1 MSFGTAFISCS
12 ANAVGIYSASCP
24 NIANNRS
31 FPVVNKPSPS
41 SEKHMSSNPESENIR
56 IEHVDPRSCGTPGR
70 QDIDH
75 YFLQKACTVD
85 ELIEEG
91 SRLIT
96 AVDLWAISLLTHR
109 LLRKLDLVKPCQ
121 YPGFDQALH
130 TTVLVLKSSRAQA
143 AVDPLPKHLV
153 EVTFAAHYFLKV
165 YDLIPDNTPEI
176 GLADDYAVL
185 KRVMARNR
193 TELDDIVH
201 PHMR

>member
-1 MSFGTAFISCS
+1 
-12 ANAVGIYSASCP
+12 
-24 NIANNRS
+24 
-31 FPVVNKPSPS
+31 
-41 SEKHMSSNPESENIR
+41 MSSNPESENIR
-56 IEHVDPRSCGTPGR
+56 IEHVDPRSYGTPGR

-75 YFLQKACTVD
+75 YFLQKACAVD

-91 SRLIT
+91 SRLTT

-121 YPGFDQALH
+121 YPGFHQALH
-130 TTVLVLKSSRAQA
+130 TTVLVLKSSRAQV

-201 PHMR
+201 PPSPGNMR